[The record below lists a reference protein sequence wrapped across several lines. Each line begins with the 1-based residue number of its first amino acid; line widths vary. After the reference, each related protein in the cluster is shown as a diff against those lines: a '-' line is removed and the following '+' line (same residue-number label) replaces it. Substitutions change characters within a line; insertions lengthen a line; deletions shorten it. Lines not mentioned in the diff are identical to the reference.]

1 MRNSK
6 SKSNKE
12 VILDNNLITLNK
24 HFKPFEA
31 KILYGLLSIYTYEAR
46 VKGNFNRRIQVDTV
60 DVKKMMLG
68 GNVNISIDRYRKR
81 IFSMETNLILENNR
95 RCFES
100 IHIVTGIKVDEDT
113 NKTTFVLNYDI
124 CKMANDIGENWAA
137 IKLLELAKLNSAFS
151 IKAYELCTVYKGLS
165 CYHMP
170 IQKFREYF
178 NISNEYATRD
188 IDKRIITPIIKD
200 INELTGF
207 NLQIKKCKKGV
218 KISHYDF
225 YISTKSEDE
234 MLSLNALAMPSA
246 KVEQVTAVAESIS
259 CALPPNSPNDDMT
272 ATPDYI
278 KWFDELWDKY
288 PKKEGRKSISSETIK
303 KLYAD
308 KENVEKALNNY
319 LADKELKIN
328 GGWKGIKNGK
338 KFFDNYEDYVKADTV
353 DKSDLGFKFIN

>member
-6 SKSNKE
+6 KKSSKE
-12 VILDNNLITLNK
+12 VILDNDLITLNK

-31 KILYGLLSIYTYEAR
+31 KVLYGLLSIYTYEAR
-46 VKGNFNRRIQVDTV
+46 TNKNFNRRIQVDTI

-68 GNVNISIDRYRKR
+68 GDVNISLDRYKKR
-81 IFSMETNLILENNR
+81 IFSMETNLILENNK

-100 IHIVTGIKVDEDT
+100 IHIVTGIKVDAKT

-124 CKMANDIGENWAA
+124 CKMANDIGENWGA

-151 IKAYELCTVYKGLS
+151 IKAYELCTVYKNLPF
-165 CYHMP
+165 YHMP
-170 IQKFREYF
+170 IEKFREYF
-178 NISNEYATRD
+178 NISDEYATRD
-188 IDKRIITPIIKD
+188 IDKRIISPIIKD

-225 YISTKSEDE
+225 YISRKSESE
-234 MLSLNALAMPSA
+234 LLSINKLAMPSA
-246 KVEQVTAVAESIS
+246 KVVQVTAVAESTG
-259 CALPPNSPNDDMT
+259 CALPPNQPNDDDMT

-278 KWFDELWDKY
+278 KWFDDLWDKY
-288 PKKEGRKSISSETIK
+288 PIKKGRKSINNETIK
-303 KLYAD
+303 KLYTD

-319 LADKELKIN
+319 LKDKELKIN
-328 GGWKGIKNGK
+328 GGWKETKNGK
-338 KFFDNYEDYVKADTV
+338 TFFESYEEYIKNKTE
-353 DKSDLGFKFIN
+353 SNLKFIN